1 MNDFLPED
9 TIEEVRQHFDLVE
22 VISGYTSLKKA
33 GQNYTGLCPFH
44 SEKTPSFTVS
54 PEKQLYHC
62 FGCGAGGNVFSFIM
76 SQENLSFPEAVKF
89 LANRAGIPLPE
100 RQLSEEGKKIKIV
113 KEELAE
119 INELSMKYFQQA
131 LFKTEMGKK
140 ALNYLTRRGLDKEII
155 KKFQLGYSLPQWDK
169 LINFLKSKGYSQENI
184 LKAGLA
190 SRSERGSYYD
200 RFRNRIMFPIFNQ
213 QNMVIGF
220 GGRVMDDSQPK
231 YLNSPETILY
241 NKRKSLYALNFARF
255 NIRERDEALVFEG
268 YMDVIIAF
276 QKGRENCVASLGTS
290 LTEDQAR
297 LLRRNASKV
306 IIAYDSD
313 TAGEAATWRGL
324 DTLKSAGCRVKVA
337 QLPPGQDP
345 DDFIRKKGINTFNE
359 EILNKA
365 LPLIDYKLKKI
376 GEEVGESYIN
386 TYEGKISYIQKI
398 LPVLAGINNSV
409 EFDLYLQRISSEMGI
424 DAEALKTEIKKY
436 KKRSNKKGS
445 GNVTEI
451 EKKVPSREKSPP
463 AERELLMVLLKRQEA
478 VGEIKE
484 RLDSEDFTFEPYRK
498 IVKEIYNFIEQ
509 GKGYTPSSLVDS
521 FDDPHLKN
529 IITNLTMG
537 EDSNPENRKRI
548 VEDCIIRIKRH
559 QLALERKEIE
569 KKINQ
574 LEKGKDSGE
583 INKLLEEWSKLKRR
597 EKELVPYRREQL

>member
-9 TIEEVRQHFDLVE
+9 AIEEVRQHFDLVE

-33 GQNYTGLCPFH
+33 GRNYTGLCPFH

-76 SQENLSFPEAVKF
+76 AVENLSFPEAVKF
-89 LANRAGIPLPE
+89 LANRAGITLPE
-100 RQLSEEGKKIKIV
+100 RQLSEQGKKIKII

-119 INELSMKYFQQA
+119 INELSMKYFQQV

-140 ALNYLTRRGLDKEII
+140 ALNYLIRRGLDKEII

-169 LINFLKSKGYSQENI
+169 LINFLKGKGYTQENI

-255 NIRERDEALVFEG
+255 NIREKDEALVFEG
-268 YMDVIIAF
+268 YMDVLTAF
-276 QKGRENCVASLGTS
+276 QRGLENCVASLGTS

-297 LLRRNASKV
+297 LLRRNASRV
-306 IIAYDSD
+306 VIAYDSD

-324 DTLKSAGCRVKVA
+324 DTLSSAGCRVKVA

-345 DDFIRKKGINTFNE
+345 DDFVRKKGINTFHE
-359 EILNKA
+359 EIVKKA

-376 GEEVGESYIN
+376 GQELGESYIN

-398 LPVLAGINNSV
+398 LPILAGINNSV
-409 EFDLYLQRISSEMGI
+409 EFDLYLQKVSSETGI
-424 DAEALKTEIKKY
+424 DPGALKAEIKKY
-436 KKRSNKKGS
+436 KKRSNKKG
-445 GNVTEI
+445 GNYVSEI
-451 EKKVPSREKSPP
+451 EKKVYSREKPPP
-463 AERELLMVLLKRQEA
+463 AERELLMVLLKCQDSP
-478 VGEIKE
+478 GEIKE
-484 RLDSEDFTFEPYRK
+484 RLDTKDFTFTPYRK
-498 IVKEIYNFIEQ
+498 IVEVVYNLFEQ
-509 GKGYTPSSLVDS
+509 GKEYTPSSLLNS
-521 FDDPHLKN
+521 FDDPDIKN
-529 IITNLTMG
+529 TIVNITMG
-537 EDSNPENRKRI
+537 EEPDLENRKRI
-548 VEDCIIRIKRH
+548 VEDCITKIKRH
-559 QLALERKEIE
+559 QLVLQRKEIE
-569 KKINQ
+569 KKISQ
-574 LEKGKDSGE
+574 LEKDKNAGE
-583 INKLLEEWSKLKRR
+583 INNLLEEWSKLKRR
-597 EKELVPYRREQL
+597 EKELVPYRRE